1 MIRSTKV
8 TLKYANQNK
17 KETLVL
23 VLSEYKKVTQFFVD
37 YLWNNT
43 PINGKIPTLLPKE
56 VTEQATTFLS
66 KRMIQCSAKQ
76 ASGIVRGCRRKIE
89 KRLYILNKL
98 KVEGR
103 FKQARKLAHI
113 IKMNPIGK
121 PELHDVQAELDSRF
135 VEIEYDNETSFDG
148 WINLGSIGNKL
159 KLTLPFNSHKH
170 LNLLKKQG
178 KQMSGLRISEDKVT
192 FMFELEKEEKNTGKT
207 IGIDIGII
215 TPFTSSD
222 GTYCEEKCNGHTMQ
236 SVCKRLS
243 LKKKGSKGFFRT
255 VKHRTNLIGFYN
267 NKLDWNN
274 TRKIRIENIRNLR
287 YKRSSSRYLS
297 HFVYR
302 EFFDK
307 LKQTAERQGVL
318 VEQVCPTYTSQRC
331 SCCGWTRRR
340 NRNGKKFECSS
351 CGFATDADFNASVN
365 ISLDLAPIRKSERC
379 KRLNLTGFFWLVQSC
394 SSRQEL
400 TVPVVHENSIS
411 CFS

>member
-1 MIRSTKV
+1 M
-8 TLKYANQNK
+8 
-17 KETLVL
+17 
-23 VLSEYKKVTQFFVD
+23 
-37 YLWNNT
+37 
-43 PINGKIPTLLPKE
+43 
-56 VTEQATTFLS
+56 
-66 KRMIQCSAKQ
+66 
-76 ASGIVRGCRRKIE
+76 
-89 KRLYILNKL
+89 
-98 KVEGR
+98 
-103 FKQARKLAHI
+103 
-113 IKMNPIGK
+113 
-121 PELHDVQAELDSRF
+121 
-135 VEIEYDNETSFDG
+135 
-148 WINLGSIGNKL
+148 
-159 KLTLPFNSHKH
+159 
-170 LNLLKKQG
+170 
-178 KQMSGLRISEDKVT
+178 
-192 FMFELEKEEKNTGKT
+192 
-207 IGIDIGII
+207 
-215 TPFTSSD
+215 
-222 GTYCEEKCNGHTMQ
+222 
-236 SVCKRLS
+236 KRLS

-255 VKHRTNLIGFYN
+255 VKHRTNLLGFYN

-331 SCCGWTRRR
+331 SCCGWTRKK
-340 NRNGKKFECSS
+340 NRNGKKFKCSG

-400 TVPVVHENSIS
+400 TVPVVHENLIS